1 MKNVL
6 KIDNIINKL
15 SKGKLEAVRKHEA
28 IKSNFTNTPRN
39 IEFDKLIRDRES
51 SIIMNSFFLFLEI
64 LIQVL

>member
-15 SKGKLEAVRKHEA
+15 SKGKLVAIRKHQA

-39 IEFDKLIRDRES
+39 IEFEKLLES
-51 SIIMNSFFLFLEI
+51 EKEKNRKKSHEIKEEEFLDL
-64 LIQVL
+64 V

>member
-15 SKGKLEAVRKHEA
+15 SKGKLEAARKHEG

-39 IEFDKLIRDRES
+39 IEFEKISESDKEKKKKKIT
-51 SIIMNSFFLFLEI
+51 
-64 LIQVL
+64 